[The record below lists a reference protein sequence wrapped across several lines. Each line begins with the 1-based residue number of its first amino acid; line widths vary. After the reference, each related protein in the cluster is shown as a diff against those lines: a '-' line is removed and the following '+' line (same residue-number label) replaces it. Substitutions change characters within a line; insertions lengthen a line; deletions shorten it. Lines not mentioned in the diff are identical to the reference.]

1 MSGEFPTQLGD
12 EFTKY
17 VAKIIS
23 NLGIEGENATEIAAK
38 MQSFNDAAKF
48 KIINDSELKKHLN
61 ALEEADQGLKK
72 LVLDNGELND
82 FYTNGRQGNKEA
94 WDKSMKQIA
103 LLQGL
108 IILRKISQNDCDGL
122 IKNLLK
128 SFDTKLTA
136 VNELLSS
143 DLKADKDGKQ
153 TTSPV
158 KDTNSPVKDTNSPVK
173 DTTSQDQDQGQAGGS
188 DYLVK
193 YLKYKNKYLTLKEYN
208 I

>member
-12 EFTKY
+12 DFTKY

-23 NLGIEGENATEIAAK
+23 NLGIVGDNETEITKQMESLNNA
-38 MQSFNDAAKF
+38 SKF
-48 KIINDSELKKHLN
+48 KIINDTKLRAHLE
-61 ALEEADQGLKK
+61 ALETADKQLHA
-72 LVLDNGELND
+72 LVNNGGELHN
-82 FYTNGRQGNKEA
+82 FYNGVSGNKEA
-94 WDKSMKQIA
+94 WDESMKQIA
-103 LLQGL
+103 ILQGL

-128 SFDTKLTA
+128 SFDTKLKA

-153 TTSPV
+153 TTSP
-158 KDTNSPVKDTNSPVK
+158 DQNTTSPVK
-173 DTTSQDQDQGQAGGS
+173 DTTLEGQNGGS

-193 YLKYKNKYLTLKEYN
+193 YLKYKNKYLKLLKN
-208 I
+208 NM

>member
-23 NLGIEGENATEIAAK
+23 NLGIEGANAAEIVNK
-38 MQSFNDAAKF
+38 MNIFNDAAKF
-48 KIINDSELKKHLN
+48 KIINDSELKEHLN
-61 ALEEADQGLKK
+61 ALEKADQGLKK

-82 FYTNGRQGNKEA
+82 FYNNGRQGNKEA
-94 WDKSMKQIA
+94 WDESMKQIA
-103 LLQGL
+103 ILQGL

-128 SFDTKLTA
+128 SFDTKLKA

-143 DLKADKDGKQ
+143 DLIADKDGKQ

-158 KDTNSPVKDTNSPVK
+158 KDTTSQDP
-173 DTTSQDQDQGQAGGS
+173 DTTSQGQGLVGGS

-193 YLKYKNKYLTLKEYN
+193 YLKYKNKYLKLLKN
-208 I
+208 NM